1 MTISERS
8 RQNLFNR
15 LDEQLGPEEAETM
28 MELLPHQGWSDVART
43 GDIQALERSL
53 NDRITAESALL
64 RAEMAE
70 LRSDLR
76 TEMAELRGELRNDMA
91 ELRGELRS
99 DMSAL
104 QLSLTEQFAS
114 FRDELHRDQR
124 TLQRQIILALVVAL
138 ISVVISA
145 AGLG

>member
-70 LRSDLR
+70 LR
-76 TEMAELRGELRNDMA
+76 GELRNDMA
-91 ELRGELRS
+91 DLRGELRS
-99 DMSAL
+99 DMSGL

>member
-1 MTISERS
+1 MAITEHS
-8 RQNLFNR
+8 RQNLFKR

-43 GDIQALERSL
+43 RDIQALERSL

-70 LRSDLR
+70 LR
-76 TEMAELRGELRNDMA
+76 TE
-91 ELRGELRS
+91 
-99 DMSAL
+99 
-104 QLSLTEQFAS
+104 LTVEFHTSFAT

-124 TLQRQIILALVVAL
+124 TLQRQIILALLVAL
-138 ISVVISA
+138 VSMVISTA
-145 AGLG
+145 NLG

>member
-1 MTISERS
+1 MAITERS
-8 RQNLFNR
+8 RQNLFKR

-43 GDIQALERSL
+43 RDIQALERSL

-64 RAEMAE
+64 RVEFHT
-70 LRSDLR
+70 S
-76 TEMAELRGELRNDMA
+76 
-91 ELRGELRS
+91 
-99 DMSAL
+99 
-104 QLSLTEQFAS
+104 FAT

-138 ISVVISA
+138 VSMVISTTN
-145 AGLG
+145 LG

>member
-1 MTISERS
+1 MAITERS
-8 RQNLFNR
+8 RQTLFQR
-15 LDEQLGPEEAETM
+15 LDEKLGPEEAETM

-43 GDIQALERSL
+43 SDIEQLERSV

-70 LRSDLR
+70 LR
-76 TEMAELRGELRNDMA
+76 GELRADMA
-91 ELRGELRS
+91 ELR
-99 DMSAL
+99 
-104 QLSLTEQFAS
+104 TEFHTSFAA

-138 ISVVISA
+138 ISVVVA
-145 AGLG
+145 ASGLG

>member
-1 MTISERS
+1 
-8 RQNLFNR
+8 
-15 LDEQLGPEEAETM
+15 M

-70 LRSDLR
+70 LR
-76 TEMAELRGELRNDMA
+76 GELRNDMA
-91 ELRGELRS
+91 DLRGELRS
-99 DMSAL
+99 DMSGL

>member
-1 MTISERS
+1 MAITERS
-8 RQNLFNR
+8 RQNLFKR

-43 GDIQALERSL
+43 RDLHALERSL
-53 NDRITAESALL
+53 DDRITTESALL

-70 LRSDLR
+70 LRVDFHAS
-76 TEMAELRGELRNDMA
+76 
-91 ELRGELRS
+91 
-99 DMSAL
+99 
-104 QLSLTEQFAS
+104 FAA

-138 ISVVISA
+138 VSVVISTA
-145 AGLG
+145 NLG

>member
-28 MELLPHQGWSDVART
+28 MELLPYQGWSDVART

-70 LRSDLR
+70 LR
-76 TEMAELRGELRNDMA
+76 GELRNDMA
-91 ELRGELRS
+91 DLRGELRS
-99 DMSAL
+99 DMSGL